1 MIKEDLTQYDI
12 KPKGFKEYIKY
23 NGPHFNENL
32 LNFATSK
39 MYKKKNDELIKIE
52 PYTIEDVEKLL
63 KNNNVKLED
72 EDILYDHVYVANMA
86 KADFNG
92 ESISDEKHLALYI
105 KNVIDDVDGYDG
117 KVFTHWYVDMCKKGI
132 PINWNKMI

>member
-1 MIKEDLTQYDI
+1 MIKEDLTQYDV
-12 KPKGFKEYIKY
+12 KPKGFKKYIKY
-23 NGPHFNENL
+23 NCPHFNENL

-39 MYKKKNDELIKIE
+39 MYKKKDDKLIKIE
-52 PYTIEDVEKLL
+52 PYTIEDVEKIL